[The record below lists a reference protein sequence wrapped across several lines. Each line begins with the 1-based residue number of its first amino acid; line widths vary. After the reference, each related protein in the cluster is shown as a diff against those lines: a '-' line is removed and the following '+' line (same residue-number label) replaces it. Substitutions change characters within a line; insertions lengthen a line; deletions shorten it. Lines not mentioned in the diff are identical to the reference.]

1 MPSDTGLVGP
11 LLAWY
16 GQILGAHFYAVN
28 GRFMS
33 RLHRYMCECETRPG
47 GHPYGGSMGADGTLN
62 HMCLLNKDIHL
73 FLSVPNLAHQR
84 SSRTDVHP
92 HLIFDQIFSLTPLL
106 SGGRRIKHENVC
118 PWTKSNYA
126 AEVDHDNARATRFD
140 LRSWLPYRRR
150 RRLLLAKRFSRSR
163 R

>member
-1 MPSDTGLVGP
+1 MVQRHAHHCTATGSFPLPTIPPYWMPSDTGLVGP

-106 SGGRRIKHENVC
+106 SGGRRIKPLDKV
-118 PWTKSNYA
+118 K
-126 AEVDHDNARATRFD
+126 
-140 LRSWLPYRRR
+140 LRRR
-150 RRLLLAKRFSRSR
+150 GGL
-163 R
+163 